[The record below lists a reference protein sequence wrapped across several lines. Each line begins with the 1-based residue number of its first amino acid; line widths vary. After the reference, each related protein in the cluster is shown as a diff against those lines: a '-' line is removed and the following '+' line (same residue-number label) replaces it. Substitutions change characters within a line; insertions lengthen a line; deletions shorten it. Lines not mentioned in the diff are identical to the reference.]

1 MNTKW
6 RYIWVIA
13 ICIVLNELL
22 SSLATAFGWPV
33 WLDVTG
39 TAAASL
45 VLEPAAGLL
54 VGLVNNFYLA
64 IGKSD
69 ASTLIYYSVSA
80 AVAVIVGVNMR
91 RKGKSITYRIIT
103 TIVLVII
110 ASTVLSAL
118 TTIWRTNGVG
128 IPDSVWEVNYYNMA
142 LGWGFPQALA
152 CFFGVF
158 VVKVYDTL
166 ISALLVAIVYFA
178 LPRALKKP
186 SEQELAARSEAE

>member
-1 MNTKW
+1 MNNKW
-6 RYIWVIA
+6 RYILVIA

-22 SSLATAFGWPV
+22 GSLATAFGWPV

-39 TAAASL
+39 TATASL
-45 VLEPAAGLL
+45 VLEPAAGLV

-91 RKGKSITYRIIT
+91 RENKSLAYRIVT

-128 IPDSVWEVNYYNMA
+128 VPDSVWEVNYYNMA
-142 LGWGFPQALA
+142 LSWNLPQALA

-166 ISALLVAIVYFA
+166 VTALLVTLVYFV
-178 LPRALKKP
+178 LPRVLKKP
-186 SEQELAARSEAE
+186 REEELAARREVQ